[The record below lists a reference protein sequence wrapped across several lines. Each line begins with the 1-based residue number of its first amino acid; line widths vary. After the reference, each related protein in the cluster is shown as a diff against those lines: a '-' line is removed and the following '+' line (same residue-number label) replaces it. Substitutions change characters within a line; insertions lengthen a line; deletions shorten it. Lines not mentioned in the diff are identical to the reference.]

1 MKKSA
6 AVIFALLL
14 FVPSLSATPLT
25 WIFMGTTTAGSQFN
39 GSPTVGLTF
48 ELRVFLDTSQV
59 GMTVA
64 GLSDVFFGGP
74 HPSEIEIQG
83 LGIKPLNNFTNIGYF
98 LELPVSAHQAIGV
111 ELNQPS
117 FNQILFPNVISTDA
131 LHLTAISPV
140 TPDPRFNTLSMI
152 QGPNG
157 LFVNGTVN
165 TFSAVAV
172 PETSTATM
180 LICAFAMV
188 GALLL
193 KRRRKSN

>member
-6 AVIFALLL
+6 AVIFLFLL

-25 WIFMGTTTAGSQFN
+25 WIFLGTTTAGSQFN
-39 GSPTVGLTF
+39 GSPSVGLTF
-48 ELRVFLDTSQV
+48 ELRVFLDTNQV

-98 LELPVSAHQAIGV
+98 LELPVSAHQAMGV

-131 LHLTAISPV
+131 LHLTPISPV
-140 TPDPRFNTLSMI
+140 TPAGFNTLSMI

-180 LICAFAMV
+180 LVCAFAMI
-188 GALLL
+188 GALRL
-193 KRRRKSN
+193 KRRRASN